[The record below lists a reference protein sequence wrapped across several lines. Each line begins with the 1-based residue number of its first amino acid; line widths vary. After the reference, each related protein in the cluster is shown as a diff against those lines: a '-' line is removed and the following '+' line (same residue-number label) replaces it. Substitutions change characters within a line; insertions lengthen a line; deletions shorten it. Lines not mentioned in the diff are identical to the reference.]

1 MDLLIIA
8 NIFDKF
14 TTIVLN
20 NECEK
25 DIDKFLADPFTIDLN
40 HLNTYYLQL
49 GGAAPIEAAIAATG
63 SAPAIAAAATG
74 AAPIEAA
81 AAAAA
86 TGPAIAAAAPDPS
99 LPPEELQQLAKSAGK
114 DLKVQALEDKVPKKR
129 LKINEKKWLKGV
141 DDPGNG
147 IGALFN
153 TLVRWLIYPFIIMGL
168 VIFPYIYVTYTSFYK
183 ILTSYRENVQT
194 M

>member
-63 SAPAIAAAATG
+63 SAPAIAAAA
-74 AAPIEAA
+74 
-81 AAAAA
+81 
-86 TGPAIAAAAPDPS
+86 PDPS
-99 LPPEELQQLAKSAGK
+99 LSPEELQQLAKSAGK
-114 DLKVQALEDKVPKKR
+114 DLKVQALEDQVPKKR